1 MVPDGKSTPIAV
13 HEVTVKLRKVSSKRT
28 QFPLTLAWAVTI
40 HKAQGRTVDQ
50 LVVSTKGS
58 FKEGQMYTALS
69 RVKTQDGLFIL
80 GEFTSSKIS
89 CNPKTVTEMTR
100 MKKNNTF
107 ILNIPLSVTAP
118 PDSFFKLSLLN
129 INSLRPHFQCLSADQ
144 SIKTSDVIVLTETW
158 LKQHIT
164 SFNLELSQEYHLY
177 RQDYCLPNKRPQGG
191 VAVYVRKSFR
201 LDKELRLPD
210 VHLQYQCLLLSCRM
224 DPSKRLLIV
233 AIYIPPNTKNES
245 YFKNMENLLCA
256 IPSDSVPTILCG
268 DFNANIE
275 STELKTTTLKELTAY
290 YGFLQYIQQPTHRKG
305 ATLDHVYV
313 NRNFDNSEITSVTPV
328 HFSDHFHIHLAV
340 PWMKLLYN

>member
-1 MVPDGKSTPIAV
+1 MTTNVDTSDGLVNSASGTGFIPLPPDSTNENFNTYRPKYVLVQFDENRVGEKIRSKLRTLVPDGKSTPIAV
-13 HEVTVKLRKVSSKRT
+13 HEVTVKLRKFSSKRT

-58 FKEGQMYTALS
+58 FKAGQMYTALS

-80 GEFTSSKIS
+80 
-89 CNPKTVTEMTR
+89 
-100 MKKNNTF
+100 
-107 ILNIPLSVTAP
+107 
-118 PDSFFKLSLLN
+118 
-129 INSLRPHFQCLSADQ
+129 ADQ

-158 LKQHIT
+158 LKQHVT

-177 RQDYCLPNKRPQGG
+177 RQDYSLPNKRPQGG
-191 VAVYVRKSFR
+191 VAIYVRKSFR
-201 LDKELRLPD
+201 LDKELRFLNVD
-210 VHLQYQCLLLSCRM
+210 LQYQCLLLSCRI

-245 YFKNMENLLCA
+245 YFKNLENLLCA

-268 DFNANIE
+268 DFNANIA
-275 STELKTTTLKELTAY
+275 STDLKTSTLKGLTAY
-290 YGFLQYIQQPTHRKG
+290 YGYLQYIQQPTHRKG

-313 NRNFDNSEITSVTPV
+313 NRNFDNSEITLVTPL

-340 PWMKLLYN
+340 PWRKLFYN